1 MILRQ
6 TEDAGGGVSGNLL
19 GSNRSHF
26 EEAEAQI
33 TQFVETACFLVE
45 TRRESHTVAERQV
58 LPLERRCLRTVNR
71 PDEALYRRKMT
82 IDMQQ
87 GDNFVVNLFCVDA
100 E

>member
-19 GSNRSHF
+19 GSNRSYF

-45 TRRESHTVAERQV
+45 TRRESHTVAER
-58 LPLERRCLRTVNR
+58 
-71 PDEALYRRKMT
+71 
-82 IDMQQ
+82 
-87 GDNFVVNLFCVDA
+87 
-100 E
+100 